1 MASLTHLTNKV
12 AVVAGA
18 TRGAGRGI
26 ATELG
31 MGGMTVYCTGRS
43 VRGQPSDLG
52 RPETIEGTAERV
64 TAAGGVGIAVQV
76 DHTVEREV
84 QALFERVGEEQGRLD
99 LLVNDIWGGDSLI
112 EWGKPFWEQDVE
124 RGFTVLERAVMTH
137 IITSR
142 YGVPLMLEQNAGL
155 VIEVT
160 DGDGWFYHDTLYY
173 DLSKKAAMRLAFAM
187 SEEFRMRN
195 KGITAVALTPGFLR
209 SEAMLEHF
217 GVTEENWLEGAKQD
231 PFFAGSETPHYIG
244 RAVVALASDP
254 KIAEKSGQTL
264 ATWNLA
270 REYGFTDMDGRQ
282 PHWKEFF
289 AEQKA
294 AAQSDT

>member
-1 MASLTHLTNKV
+1 MIQNKV

-18 TRGAGRGI
+18 TRGAGRGV
-26 ATELG
+26 AVELG
-31 MGGMTVYCTGRS
+31 AAGMTVYCTGRS
-43 VRGQPSDLG
+43 VRGAPSDLG

-64 TAAGGVGIAVQV
+64 TAAGGVGIPVQV
-76 DHTVEREV
+76 DHTVEAEV

-112 EWGKPFWEQDVE
+112 EWGKPFWEQDVG
-124 RGFTVLERAVMTH
+124 RGLTVLERAVMTH

-187 SEEFRMRN
+187 HEEFRIHN
-195 KGITAVALTPGFLR
+195 KSITAVALTPGFLR
-209 SEAMLEHF
+209 SEAMLENF
-217 GVTEENWLEGAKQD
+217 GVTEENWTEGAKQD

-270 REYGFTDMDGRQ
+270 REYGFTDLDGRQ

-289 AEQKA
+289 AEQQAVLESGPKPE
-294 AAQSDT
+294 S